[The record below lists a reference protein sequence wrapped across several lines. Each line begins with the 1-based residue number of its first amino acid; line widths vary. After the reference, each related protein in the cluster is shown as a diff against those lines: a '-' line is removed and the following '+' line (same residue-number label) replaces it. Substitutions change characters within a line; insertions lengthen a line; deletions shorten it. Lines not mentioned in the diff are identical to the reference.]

1 EVVEEGEALEE
12 GEVSGIGQEFQLLV
26 EDIIEEVELV
36 VEEKQ
41 EKVSSQE
48 LEEKSEEQG
57 QEHPMTGA
65 SSDQAPLEEMEALA
79 ALQVELNSVNKKDP
93 RAYLGLQRKG
103 HQRRKRPLNQ
113 RGAIIQGVPG
123 FWAKAFVNHPQ
134 VTVMVSDQEEE
145 MLSYMKHLKVST
157 GCCKIILFF
166 YNNPQFQNEVT
177 VKEYLISITGYQAS
191 HYTPIQG
198 YLGFEKLL
206 MSCERCWDLWPKEDK
221 FNQWP
226 VRMLH
231 HHTHQKGPERVLDIS
246 PDNLDSSLCF
256 FQRFS

>member
-1 EVVEEGEALEE
+1 MFTEQVVHQVMRPPSSGGREMVEEGEALEE

-41 EKVSSQE
+41 GKVSSQE

-79 ALQVELNSVNKKDP
+79 ALQVELNSANKKGP
-93 RAYLGLQRKG
+93 KAYLRLQRKG

-113 RGAIIQGVPG
+113 RSAIIQGIPG

-134 VTVMVSDQEEE
+134 VTVMMSDQEEE
-145 MLSYMKHLKVST
+145 MLSYMKHLKLQELGHPQSRCKLVSSFWDNPVFRNRV
-157 GCCKIILFF
+157 II
-166 YNNPQFQNEVT
+166 
-177 VKEYLISITGYQAS
+177 KEY
-191 HYTPIQG
+191 
-198 YLGFEKLL
+198 YLGIPGYRACTSSPVHWFCGDEWGVPSLRL
-206 MSCERCWDLWPKEDK
+206 DTRSLNIFNSC
-221 FNQWP
+221 
-226 VRMLH
+226 
-231 HHTHQKGPERVLDIS
+231 
-246 PDNLDSSLCF
+246 
-256 FQRFS
+256 

>member
-1 EVVEEGEALEE
+1 MFTEQVVHQVIRPPSSGGREVVEEGEALEE

-145 MLSYMKHLKVST
+145 MLSYMKHLK
-157 GCCKIILFF
+157 
-166 YNNPQFQNEVT
+166 NEVT

-231 HHTHQKGPERVLDIS
+231 HHTHQKGPERVT
-246 PDNLDSSLCF
+246 PC
-256 FQRFS
+256 